1 MLVYLHVQTTSFVL
15 QVQQLF
21 QAEVPERIIQKTT
34 GHRSLKSLCTYEHN
48 SNDQQQA
55 VSQVMMLTD
64 SASSTGELKK
74 VTTQEVTVTQ
84 DTGSASAN
92 NMGKL
97 LGDLTN
103 CSIGQITIN
112 VNPNIHPLGHEKDDG
127 DNNDEFDELIK
138 NVDLDIC

>member
-34 GHRSLKSLCTYEHN
+34 GHRSLESLCTNEHN

-64 SASSTGELKK
+64 LASSTGELKK
-74 VTTQEVTVTQ
+74 VTTQQVTVTQ
-84 DTGSASAN
+84 DTGSASAS

-97 LGDLTN
+97 LGTSPTVQLGRSQSMLIPTYTRLVTKRMMA
-103 CSIGQITIN
+103 TIMMS
-112 VNPNIHPLGHEKDDG
+112 LMSS
-127 DNNDEFDELIK
+127 
-138 NVDLDIC
+138 